1 MDNGYLLMFCI
12 IVFTSAIATLFFV
25 KPHEP
30 KKFDKQ
36 GMVKY
41 NDNDY

>member
-1 MDNGYLLMFCI
+1 MYDGYLLIFCI
-12 IVFTSAIATLFFV
+12 VAFTISIALIFILQ
-25 KPHEP
+25 PNEP
-30 KKFDKQ
+30 KQFDKQ

>member
-1 MDNGYLLMFCI
+1 MYDGYLLIFCI
-12 IVFTSAIATLFFV
+12 VAFTIAIALIFILQTD
-25 KPHEP
+25 EP